1 METNNFIMKQM
12 QTTLEENMAESNNSF
27 SLQKSDTLEEM
38 RELLNQ
44 YFQGNKEIIT
54 KSKID
59 REVYDELRNW
69 RTEEDL
75 DPFKAEFN
83 RQTAEYS
90 NNQYFCEVVDWLEE
104 NHIEYEFLTII
115 FEPFKTKTYNIRVFG
130 MCLDLDAN
138 ICFKGGKKPYSYP
151 LEKLK
156 KKILEMEDELIED
169 LKSREWQWLK

>member
-1 METNNFIMKQM
+1 M
-12 QTTLEENMAESNNSF
+12 
-27 SLQKSDTLEEM
+27 
-38 RELLNQ
+38 
-44 YFQGNKEIIT
+44 
-54 KSKID
+54 
-59 REVYDELRNW
+59 
-69 RTEEDL
+69 
-75 DPFKAEFN
+75 
-83 RQTAEYS
+83 
-90 NNQYFCEVVDWLEE
+90 DWLEE